1 MGETMKAV
9 VYKKPGEVVFEDR
22 PIPVIKDERDAI
34 VRVTLSTICSSD
46 LHIKHGDVP
55 RAKEDT
61 ILGHEFVGIVEE
73 TGSAVKKFKKGDR
86 VSVSV
91 ETFCGTC
98 FFCRNGYVNNCVE
111 GGWELGCRI
120 DGCQAEYVRV
130 PIADMG
136 MTLIPDDVKDEDA
149 LFNGDIL
156 ATGYWAASI
165 GELKPADTVVV
176 IGAGPTG
183 LCTLMSVKL
192 YSPAKV
198 ILIDVND
205 FRLNLAKEQGLA
217 DITINSSKEDPL
229 EIILKETNGR
239 GADRVF
245 EVAGLKSTFQLAWQA
260 ARPNAIVVVVVLY
273 EEPQEIPLQLMY
285 GKNLIFKTGGVD
297 GNSNYAEEI
306 MRLVQT
312 KQIDTSCLITHKAPL
327 NDVMRGYEVFENI
340 EPGEFGDLDV
350 GFDAGAFDAGRGEFV
365 QKFASQFKITA
376 HRCGALRKNLRKSVR
391 FSSSFIL

>member
-1 MGETMKAV
+1 MADTMKAV
-9 VYKKPGEVVFEDR
+9 VYKGHGEVALEDR
-22 PIPVIKDERDAI
+22 PMPVIKDERDAI
-34 VRVTLSTICSSD
+34 VRVTLSSICSSD
-46 LHIKHGDVP
+46 LHIKHGTVP

-61 ILGHEFVGIVEE
+61 ILGHEFVREVVEV
-73 TGSAVKKFKKGDR
+73 GSAVKKFKKGDR

-98 FFCRNGYVNNCVE
+98 FFCRNGFVNNCVE

-136 MTLIPDDVKDEDA
+136 MTLIPDYVKDEDA
-149 LFNGDIL
+149 VFNGDIL

-176 IGAGPTG
+176 IG
-183 LCTLMSVKL
+183 LCPLMRVKL
-192 YSPAKV
+192 YSPSKV

-205 FRLNLAKEQGLA
+205 YRLNLAKENGLA
-217 DITINSSKEDPL
+217 DIIINSSKEDPL
-229 EIILKETNGR
+229 EAIMKETNGR

-260 ARPNAIVVVVVLY
+260 ARPNAIVVVVALY
-273 EEPQEIPLQLMY
+273 AEPQEIPLQLMY
-285 GKNLIFKTGGVD
+285 GKNLPFKTGGVD

-306 MRLVQT
+306 MKLIQT

-327 NDVMRGYEVFENI
+327 NDVMRGYEVFEN
-340 EPGEFGDLDV
+340 
-350 GFDAGAFDAGRGEFV
+350 
-365 QKFASQFKITA
+365 KIDNCVKWVITPYE
-376 HRCGALRKNLRKSVR
+376 R
-391 FSSSFIL
+391 

>member
-1 MGETMKAV
+1 MKAV
-9 VYKKPGEVVFEDR
+9 VYKKRGEVVLEDR
-22 PIPVIKDERDAI
+22 PMPVIKDERDAI

-46 LHIKHGDVP
+46 LHIKHGAVP
-55 RAKEDT
+55 RAKENT
-61 ILGHEFVGIVEE
+61 ILGHEFVGEVVEV
-73 TGSAVKKFKKGDR
+73 GSAVKKFKQGDR

-98 FFCRNGYVNNCVE
+98 FFCRNGFVNNCVE

-192 YSPAKV
+192 YSPSKV
-198 ILIDVND
+198 ILVDVND

-217 DITINSSKEDPL
+217 DVIINSSKEDAL
-229 EIILKETNGR
+229 EAIMRETNGM

-260 ARPNAIVVVVVLY
+260 ARPSAIVVIVALY
-273 EEPQEIPLQLMY
+273 EEAQEIPLHLMY
-285 GKNLIFKTGGVD
+285 GKNLTFKTGGVD
-297 GNSNYAEEI
+297 GNQNYAEAI
-306 MRLVQT
+306 MKLIQT

-327 NDVMRGYEVFENI
+327 NDVMHGYEVFENK
-340 EPGEFGDLDV
+340 LDNCV
-350 GFDAGAFDAGRGEFV
+350 KWV
-365 QKFASQFKITA
+365 ITPYE
-376 HRCGALRKNLRKSVR
+376 R
-391 FSSSFIL
+391 

>member
-1 MGETMKAV
+1 MSETMKAV
-9 VYKKPGEVVFEDR
+9 VYKGHGTVELEDR
-22 PIPVIKDERDAI
+22 PMPVIKDDRDAI
-34 VRVTLSTICSSD
+34 VKVTLSSICSSD
-46 LHIKHGDVP
+46 LHIKHGTVP
-55 RAKEDT
+55 RAKENT
-61 ILGHEFVGIVEE
+61 VLGHEFVGEVIE

-98 FFCRNGYVNNCVE
+98 FFCRNGFVNNCVE

-136 MTLIPDDVKDEDA
+136 MTLIPDDVTDEAA

-183 LCTLMSVKL
+183 MCTLMSVKL

-198 ILIDVND
+198 IVVDVD
-205 FRLNLAKEQGLA
+205 DYRLELAKKQGLA
-217 DITINSSKEDPL
+217 DITVNSKNEDPL
-229 EIILKETNGR
+229 EVIMRETNGR

-245 EVAGLKSTFQLAWQA
+245 EVAGIKSTFELAWKA
-260 ARPNAIVVVVVLY
+260 ARPNAIVVIVALY
-273 EEPQEIPLQLMY
+273 AEAQEIPLQLMY

-306 MRLVQT
+306 MKLVQCG
-312 KQIDTSCLITHKAPL
+312 KIDTICLITHKAPL
-327 NDVMRGYEVFENI
+327 NDVVHGYEVFENRI
-340 EPGEFGDLDV
+340 DNCV
-350 GFDAGAFDAGRGEFV
+350 KWV
-365 QKFASQFKITA
+365 ITPYE
-376 HRCGALRKNLRKSVR
+376 R
-391 FSSSFIL
+391 